1 MTVPSY
7 DLEKLKFGIDETS
20 FQKAVGLYEGG
31 KVKNFQDT
39 GFTYVGT
46 VQGTQLYNVIVSKKR
61 YTDGDCTCYLGQ
73 NDTLCKH
80 MIAVTLYCLKKGQ
93 PLSEEEKIQHNE
105 IQFGGRAGEI
115 TQDQLSLTKAEIS
128 GAMRYIKAYIG
139 PSHTWFAYQ
148 DSLIEGCNRLAAIF
162 SQLPASQQTADL
174 IIQTLLRL
182 DKRLTTGGV
191 DDSDGTVGG
200 FIQESVDL
208 LQTFVKTDLRC
219 TKSFGKLKNI
229 ETSFG
234 WEEPLVNI
242 LTDRYA

>member
-80 MIAVTLYCLKKGQ
+80 IIAVELVSLVSSLAQTSPQ
-93 PLSEEEKIQHNE
+93 SLS
-105 IQFGGRAGEI
+105 
-115 TQDQLSLTKAEIS
+115 
-128 GAMRYIKAYIG
+128 
-139 PSHTWFAYQ
+139 PSP
-148 DSLIEGCNRLAAIF
+148 SSSVIAA
-162 SQLPASQQTADL
+162 
-174 IIQTLLRL
+174 
-182 DKRLTTGGV
+182 
-191 DDSDGTVGG
+191 
-200 FIQESVDL
+200 
-208 LQTFVKTDLRC
+208 
-219 TKSFGKLKNI
+219 
-229 ETSFG
+229 
-234 WEEPLVNI
+234 
-242 LTDRYA
+242 